1 MAQKVKEK
9 NKEVKEV
16 NKLQI
21 ITVALLSML
30 VVCVVCLGVY
40 MFFYKDK
47 GEQVSKNEVNKI
59 VDIKDQIVY
68 PLSEATI
75 NLADKDEKRYV
86 KLKVSL
92 GYRKNDKLA
101 KELEDKKDIIS
112 DSVLS
117 VVRNKTKENFDG
129 MGIDS
134 IKKEIINKINP
145 CLSEGIVEKIYFSE
159 LLIQ

>member
-9 NKEVKEV
+9 NKESKEV

-21 ITVALLSML
+21 VTIALLSLL
-30 VVCVVCLGVY
+30 VVCVIALGAY
-40 MFFYKDK
+40 LFLYKDK
-47 GEQVSKNEVNKI
+47 GAQVSKNEVNKSI
-59 VDIKDQIVY
+59 DIKDQVVY
-68 PLSEATI
+68 PLAESTI
-75 NLADKDEKRYV
+75 NLADKEEKRYV

-101 KELEDKKDIIS
+101 KELEAKKDIVS
-112 DSVLS
+112 DCILS
-117 VVRNKTKENFDG
+117 VVRSKTKENFDG
-129 MGIDS
+129 MGAES

-145 CLSEGIVEKIYFSE
+145 NLSEGIIEKIYFSE